1 MSKKTSPGRRRPA
14 SRDRRKHADVP
25 FPQVREMVD
34 DLHAV
39 CDAVESGIPLERVA
53 TVRTHRIRREAP
65 RLSPDEI
72 RAIRDSLGLSQ
83 ARFAEFLDSR
93 TGHRALW
100 ELGQREQSALARRL
114 LVAIRDDPA
123 YWRRRLAK
131 MAKPRPPRSRRRN
144 G

>member
-39 CDAVESGIPLERVA
+39 CDAVESGTPLERVA

-65 RLSPDEI
+65 RPSPDEI

-83 ARFAEFLDSR
+83 AGFAEFLGTGLATVRPGTR
-93 TGHRALW
+93 TAGA
-100 ELGQREQSALARRL
+100 
-114 LVAIRDDPA
+114 V
-123 YWRRRLAK
+123 
-131 MAKPRPPRSRRRN
+131 RPGPTAPCRN
-144 G
+144 P